1 MEYPEHGKRHNQGH
15 GARDRYTPVRVT
27 TTMEELLRH
36 ATEQNFVPV
45 VDDRDIF
52 MGIVTRRALLTYC
65 LKNGMETESLPTAE
79 YVRRES

>member
-1 MEYPEHGKRHNQGH
+1 
-15 GARDRYTPVRVT
+15 
-27 TTMEELLRH
+27 MEELLRH